1 MALFHTEPLGTI
13 LDFHITKPKIH
24 IQDFLAEQW
33 LRLCTSAAEVRVPP
47 LLGELRSCISC
58 GMAKK
63 QKFFLTHRQ
72 HFRTLFLN
80 YTCISLTCFP
90 GGSDSKES
98 ACNARDLGSIPGL
111 GRSPGGG
118 HGNPLQDSCL
128 ENSHRQRSLASYS
141 PQRVGHNWTTKHSK
155 AWLNDTLH
163 YQRTKGERLNHH

>member
-141 PQRVGHNWTTKHSK
+141 PQRVGHN
-155 AWLNDTLH
+155 
-163 YQRTKGERLNHH
+163 